1 MIEKTLPQ
9 LISRA
14 EAKAAGLSLY
24 YTGKPCKHGHTATRR
39 FPNGNCTECVRLF
52 EKTEDQVKKHMVYD
66 HKYRRT
72 TAAGKAVTLYTSTK
86 ARAKRH
92 DVSFDLTKVWIKA
105 EIDKG
110 VCAITG
116 APFTFVDVGKY
127 QKNPWTPTVDRIDAT
142 KGFVQSNC
150 RLVVAAYVYCNDD
163 NEEAVVHQIN

>member
-1 MIEKTLPQ
+1 MIEETLPE
-9 LISRA
+9 LISMA
-14 EAKAAGLSLY
+14 EAKAAGLSMY
-24 YTGKPCKHGHTATRR
+24 YTGKPCKRGHVATRR
-39 FPNGNCTECVRLF
+39 LPSGNCTECVRLF
-52 EKTEDQVKKHMVYD
+52 DKTEDRSKKHMGYD

-72 TAAGKAVTLYTSTK
+72 TPAGKAVALYASTK
-86 ARAKRH
+86 ARAERH
-92 DVSFDLTKVWIKA
+92 DVAFDLTKVWIKA

-127 QKNPWTPTVDRIDAT
+127 QKNPWTPTVDRIDAA

-150 RLVVAAYVYCNDD
+150 RLVVAAHVYARGD